1 MIHSRPGFAQRST
14 DDTVAKLND
23 DMIPAIHRDAPKETT
38 PLKQSL
44 QARAE
49 VAHEKLKVA
58 TPVQAP
64 IFGIQ
69 VAPFEAQGSSPG
81 VEEFHLCGEACVQSM
96 VSKFLEGKTL

>member
-49 VAHEKLKVA
+49 VAHEKLKRA
-58 TPVQAP
+58 QDALNLAQAQAAAAKVGP
-64 IFGIQ
+64 DLLINPSPT
-69 VAPFEAQGSSPG
+69 APPAILEPG
-81 VEEFHLCGEACVQSM
+81 
-96 VSKFLEGKTL
+96 K